1 MEQQDFKDLTKI
13 VSEIDKKMGI
23 LIQKNED
30 FCLMNSL
37 EHKQMNDTIV
47 KHNGRLSKLEKWRW
61 MISGALILMSFL
73 VGWTLSLINKII

>member
-1 MEQQDFKDLTKI
+1 MEQDFRDLTKI

-30 FCLMNSL
+30 FYLMNSL

-47 KHNGRLSKLEKWRW
+47 KHNGRLSKLEKWKW
-61 MISGALILMSFL
+61 MFTGGFAVILFL
-73 VGWTLSLINKII
+73 LGWIWDVVRSKI